1 MQKLLN
7 QIMASLLCDVF
18 VWGTSLREVR
28 FIYLFILEEEK

>member
-7 QIMASLLCDVF
+7 QIMASLLCNVF
-18 VWGTSLREVR
+18 VWDKSMREVR